1 MGNCCSTKKVENKLL
16 NHNGIEKQT
25 KINNENFPIIKKA
38 KNELNNKLNTNNS
51 NEVNKLQSN
60 NLVVQ
65 QKKNNNIINV
75 NKKINKND
83 NNNINFNSFLID
95 YNKLLGRGGF
105 GTVYSGIEK
114 STNKNVAVKIE
125 PKNPNGSYLSNEIVF
140 YNELSGSNKIPKIF
154 WSGTE
159 GEYNVLIMEE
169 LGPSLESVFRGNNK
183 KFPFSTVINL
193 GIQMLYAL
201 EFIHDKYI
209 IHRDIKPDCF
219 LFGKGNNNSNIYL
232 IDFGFARKYRNPKN
246 GKHIPFI
253 YSSRF
258 VGSLKFSSIKS
269 FRRFE
274 KSRRDDIESLGYILV
289 YFIKGSLPWDGIYD
303 FKDMANKKL
312 SISIDDLCDGL
323 PSQIRDFIKYAWY
336 LGFVQKPDYNYLRNL
351 LMNLSIKSNLGN
363 NANNK
368 YTLFKPSP
376 SQKSINIP
384 SLDISSESS
393 YKAITNQEFDQK
405 SAIVNVTM
413 SEGDKTIIEKQ
424 YIGNPDSFQIN
435 NILRTKGKSYLNE
448 EQLVLYNTL
457 SKTIRSNRTEGKYL
471 VYRYVDNNYLINEF
485 NFNPTN
491 NLNYNLSKIKEK
503 IGQTRIEKGF
513 MSCAMTDKHVIER
526 NIKLMIKIPKGT
538 NAYITRNKE
547 ESEIILNHDTYYQI
561 NDAKINNNIIEID
574 ITILKDKEIERNDSV
589 SGISFISVAN
599 ISNKFDD

>member
-219 LFGKGNNNSNIYL
+219 LFGKGNNNSNI
-232 IDFGFARKYRNPKN
+232 F
-246 GKHIPFI
+246 
-253 YSSRF
+253 
-258 VGSLKFSSIKS
+258 
-269 FRRFE
+269 
-274 KSRRDDIESLGYILV
+274 
-289 YFIKGSLPWDGIYD
+289 
-303 FKDMANKKL
+303 
-312 SISIDDLCDGL
+312 
-323 PSQIRDFIKYAWY
+323 
-336 LGFVQKPDYNYLRNL
+336 
-351 LMNLSIKSNLGN
+351 
-363 NANNK
+363 
-368 YTLFKPSP
+368 
-376 SQKSINIP
+376 
-384 SLDISSESS
+384 
-393 YKAITNQEFDQK
+393 
-405 SAIVNVTM
+405 
-413 SEGDKTIIEKQ
+413 
-424 YIGNPDSFQIN
+424 
-435 NILRTKGKSYLNE
+435 
-448 EQLVLYNTL
+448 
-457 SKTIRSNRTEGKYL
+457 
-471 VYRYVDNNYLINEF
+471 
-485 NFNPTN
+485 
-491 NLNYNLSKIKEK
+491 
-503 IGQTRIEKGF
+503 
-513 MSCAMTDKHVIER
+513 
-526 NIKLMIKIPKGT
+526 
-538 NAYITRNKE
+538 
-547 ESEIILNHDTYYQI
+547 
-561 NDAKINNNIIEID
+561 
-574 ITILKDKEIERNDSV
+574 
-589 SGISFISVAN
+589 
-599 ISNKFDD
+599 